1 MTDQKNFRYQHY
13 VAVSG
18 SPGGKVPVV
27 HVMLSSHEQEMYAS
41 TSLHESSI
49 EFEFQTGRKGYV
61 DLRRTYLA
69 IKTNLVKRRGFDNYK
84 TTEKKHKR
92 DRFFTETSDHDVK
105 FIEEVGERV
114 THVTHVN
121 NILHSFFL
129 MRNFTLTTT
138 KNTS

>member
-18 SPGGKVPVV
+18 SSGGKVPVV

-69 IKTNLVKRRGFDNYK
+69 IKTNLVKRRGFDNFK
-84 TTEKKHKR
+84 TTEQNTKGTGFSLKQASM
-92 DRFFTETSDHDVK
+92 TS
-105 FIEEVGERV
+105 
-114 THVTHVN
+114 N
-121 NILHSFFL
+121 L
-129 MRNFTLTTT
+129 
-138 KNTS
+138 